1 MAADFAQRRRQSIMP
16 VVTDPSASATSIPED
31 VEIERLARARRQ
43 ARGLRVAARRALA
56 LARRY
61 RQEEGPRGERER
73 ACVRQALVWRSAARD
88 LRGKPALELGPGLA
102 RTSPPASEAGR
113 RAG

>member
-1 MAADFAQRRRQSIMP
+1 MAGDFAQPRCSSIMES
-16 VVTDPSASATSIPED
+16 VTEPGATSTPED
-31 VEIERLARARRQ
+31 LEIERLARARRQ

-61 RQEEGPRGERER
+61 RDEEGPRGEREK
-73 ACVRQALVWRSAARD
+73 ACVSQALVWRSAARD
-88 LRGKPALELGPGLA
+88 LHGKPASELGPGLA
-102 RTSPPASEAGR
+102 RASVPPSEANR

>member
-1 MAADFAQRRRQSIMP
+1 MIE
-16 VVTDPSASATSIPED
+16 PSPDALPED

-61 RQEEGPRGERER
+61 REEEGPQGRREI
-73 ACVRQALVWRSAARD
+73 ACVAQALTWRTAAHALHKATASELGNAARS
-88 LRGKPALELGPGLA
+88 GPSNENAPGLA
-102 RTSPPASEAGR
+102 RTSGPASEANR

>member
-1 MAADFAQRRRQSIMP
+1 MIEPTPD
-16 VVTDPSASATSIPED
+16 ASPED

-43 ARGLRVAARRALA
+43 ARGLRVAARRALT

-61 RQEEGPRGERER
+61 REEEGPRGRREA
-73 ACVRQALVWRSAARD
+73 ACVAQALTWRSAAHA
-88 LRGKPALELGPGLA
+88 LRKATDSELLGAGPGLA
-102 RTSPPASEAGR
+102 RTSGPASEASR

>member
-1 MAADFAQRRRQSIMP
+1 MRP
-16 VVTDPSASATSIPED
+16 VTEPSGIATPED
-31 VEIERLARARRQ
+31 LEIERLARARRQ

-61 RQEEGPRGERER
+61 RNEEGPRGEREK
-73 ACVRQALVWRSAARD
+73 ACVTQALAWRSAARD
-88 LRGKPALELGPGLA
+88 LRGKSASELGPGLA
-102 RTSPPASEAGR
+102 RTSAPPSEAKR

>member
-1 MAADFAQRRRQSIMP
+1 MADPDQEEATPDELDAQ
-16 VVTDPSASATSIPED
+16 
-31 VEIERLARARRQ
+31 IERLARARRQ

-61 RQEEGPRGERER
+61 RFEEGPRGEREK
-73 ACVRQALVWRSAARD
+73 ACVTQAMAWRSAARD
-88 LRGKPALELGPGLA
+88 LRRGTVQGSPGLA
-102 RTSPPASEAGR
+102 RTSVPASDANR

>member
-1 MAADFAQRRRQSIMP
+1 MP
-16 VVTDPSASATSIPED
+16 FVTEPSATSSLED
-31 VEIERLARARRQ
+31 LEIERLARARRQ

-61 RQEEGPRGERER
+61 RAEEGPRGEREK

-88 LRGKPALELGPGLA
+88 LRGKSASELGPGLA
-102 RTSPPASEAGR
+102 RTAGPPSEANR